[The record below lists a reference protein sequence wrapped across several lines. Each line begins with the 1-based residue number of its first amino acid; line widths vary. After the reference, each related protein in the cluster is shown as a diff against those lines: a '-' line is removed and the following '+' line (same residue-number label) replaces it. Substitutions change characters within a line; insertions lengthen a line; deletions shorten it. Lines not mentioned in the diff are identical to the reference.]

1 MYMKPRPGRSLVGTA
16 TVFLFLLLF
25 SVFFMLPIVYAIST
39 AFKPFNEIFI
49 FPPRLFVRKPT
60 FNNFIQLNYLVSDFW
75 VPLSRYIFNSV
86 FITIAGTFGHIVLA
100 SMAAYPLAKHNFYGQ
115 KVLTKIIVLSLLFTA
130 SVTYIPQYVILSGI
144 GAINTYWALILPALQ
159 SSLGLYLMMNF
170 MQKIPEEMLEAARID
185 GAKEARI
192 FWTVVMPNVKPA
204 WLTLM
209 IFSFQ
214 GLWNSGSGA
223 LVFKEELK
231 TLPSVM
237 TTIAAGGVTR
247 TGATA
252 AAALILMI
260 PPILLF
266 IFSQSRIIETM
277 STSGLK

>member
-1 MYMKPRPGRSLVGTA
+1 MKPRPGRSLVGTA